1 MYSFLHSCNHKISC
15 LTVVRHVSNS
25 SNHSEVGEAFK
36 SISNLIL
43 LTWNYMR
50 RLPILSS
57 SASHLHARCGIPAK
71 IGNTRQNHQNAII
84 QGKRCTL
91 LINPLILLVNHLS
104 DFTVTLQHFTTRHIK
119 IHHAFNSLRV
129 STRTNN

>member
-1 MYSFLHSCNHKISC
+1 M
-15 LTVVRHVSNS
+15 VVRHVSNS

-43 LTWNYMR
+43 RTWDYMR

-71 IGNTRQNHQNAII
+71 VGNTRQNHQNAII

-91 LINPLILLVNHLS
+91 LISQSFFLS
-104 DFTVTLQHFTTRHIK
+104 DFIVTLQHFTTRHIK

-129 STRTNN
+129 STRRNN

>member
-1 MYSFLHSCNHKISC
+1 M
-15 LTVVRHVSNS
+15 VVRHVSNS

-43 LTWNYMR
+43 LTWDYMR

-57 SASHLHARCGIPAK
+57 SASRLHARCGIPAK
-71 IGNTRQNHQNAII
+71 VGNMRQNHQNAII

-91 LINPLILLVNHLS
+91 LISQSFNTLVNHLS
-104 DFTVTLQHFTTRHIK
+104 DFKVTLQHFTTRHIK

-129 STRTNN
+129 STRRNN